1 MTAVREFRTRRP
13 TGRPPMPLVL
23 LAGGEKTGKS
33 YAAAALSATDFVDR
47 TFWIELGE
55 GAADQYG
62 EIPNTR
68 YEIVVHDGTH
78 SDIVAAI
85 EWIIRQPRENK
96 PHAIVIDSMTE
107 LWDLLT
113 EEAQATANRR
123 AAAKA
128 AKSNRGAPTDD
139 VQITMDLWNAAK
151 KRWRRVVDLLRTY
164 DGPVILTAR
173 LELVTVMGENGAPTT
188 AKDWKI
194 RAEKNLPFECDVIVR
209 MPAPGVAELTGI
221 RSLRLQ
227 VPAGGVLPMPEFTL
241 EKLLT
246 QMGLAAEGATAPR
259 SYTAPTPEALDVEP
273 ERVAQRERVQSDDE
287 WQAPAVAM
295 ADQRQVNDLAEGLRV
310 VRKAES
316 PEVRRGALSQILGRE
331 VAENEQLTRADAE
344 RALSALRE
352 EDRQNTAG
360 RTQNAPNAPAKPQP
374 ATGAQLT
381 LLNTLTTGRGLS
393 DRNARLT
400 FLSGFVK
407 RPLVSSKDL
416 TKDEATAIIDRL
428 KSEPAPESVPVR
440 EQLSRRIRAAVGSEE
455 LAVVSEDVWSAKEAG
470 QIDDVQ
476 ASALIDLSMERE
488 NELSVAVSA

>member
-1 MTAVREFRTRRP
+1 
-13 TGRPPMPLVL
+13 
-23 LAGGEKTGKS
+23 
-33 YAAAALSATDFVDR
+33 
-47 TFWIELGE
+47 
-55 GAADQYG
+55 
-62 EIPNTR
+62 
-68 YEIVVHDGTH
+68 
-78 SDIVAAI
+78 
-85 EWIIRQPRENK
+85 
-96 PHAIVIDSMTE
+96 
-107 LWDLLT
+107 
-113 EEAQATANRR
+113 
-123 AAAKA
+123 
-128 AKSNRGAPTDD
+128 
-139 VQITMDLWNAAK
+139 
-151 KRWRRVVDLLRTY
+151 VVDLLRTY